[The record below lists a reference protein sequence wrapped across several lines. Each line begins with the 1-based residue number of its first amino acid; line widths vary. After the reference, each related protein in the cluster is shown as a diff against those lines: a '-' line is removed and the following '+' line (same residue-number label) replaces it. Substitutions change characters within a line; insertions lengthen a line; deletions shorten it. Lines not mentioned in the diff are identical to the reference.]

1 MAHSLYSDEEK
12 MAIINQ
18 CRTSG
23 LTDYEW
29 CRQNGLAPGTFY
41 GWIHRLRLKGIEEI
55 PDNPVKYVKTV
66 KNEIVKLEFDAP
78 ALNSNYLSNR
88 QAIPEQSDKISANVI
103 NISCQGLNINIS
115 NDISSE
121 LLKTLITSLG
131 GVSC

>member
-1 MAHSLYSDEEK
+1 MAHSPYSDEEK
-12 MAIINQ
+12 IAIINQ

-29 CRQNGLAPGTFY
+29 CRQNSLAPGTFY
-41 GWIHRLRLKGIEEI
+41 GWIHRLRLKGIEDI

-78 ALNSNYLSNR
+78 VLNSDYLSNQ
-88 QAIPEQSDKISANVI
+88 QAIPVQSDKTSANVI
-103 NISCQGLNINIS
+103 NISYRDLNISIS

-121 LLKTLITSLG
+121 LLKTLMNTRG
-131 GVSC
+131 GASC